1 LAGNTAIYTS
11 TANVNTT
18 FAAANTNLLLN
29 FTDAAITD
37 STTLNVVETLGDSRV
52 TSANSVFGG
61 SAMFFDGTGDYLK
74 IPDSENFTYGSNNF
88 TIESRIFPIQT
99 GDRRFYSHYPDSS
112 NQFFIR
118 LNNSTN
124 TIAFN
129 AALSGSTLFSNT
141 SSVGATLNTW
151 SHVAVVRNGNGIT
164 TYLNGANVGSVAYSG
179 SLPNYNAPLL
189 ISSYD
194 GTNEHFL
201 GYIDDFR
208 ITKGIARYTGNF
220 TVSANAV
227 PLR

>member
-1 LAGNTAIYTS
+1 VLFRS
-11 TANVNTT
+11 
-18 FAAANTNLLLN
+18 
-29 FTDAAITD
+29 
-37 STTLNVVETLGDSRV
+37 
-52 TSANSVFGG
+52 
-61 SAMFFDGTGDYLK
+61 
-74 IPDSENFTYGSNNF
+74 
-88 TIESRIFPIQT
+88 
-99 GDRRFYSHYPDSS
+99 RRFYTQYQDSS
-112 NQFFIR
+112 NQIIIR

-124 TIAFN
+124 AILFTA
-129 AALSGSTLFSNT
+129 SQGGSTLFSNT
-141 SSVGATLNTW
+141 STTAVTLNTW

-179 SLPNYNAPLL
+179 ALGNYAAPLL